1 MAQNRVNIER
11 DYIHMSVGD
20 VLMLCMEDSSVTPIQ
35 QLVESLVVIGPDG
48 LTVLQEILDEASK
61 RKMQV
66 SEDQDQVLRGLMNN
80 LAQLGLELPADTTA
94 ASMISMRS
102 ARFHQLMKKQNISIE
117 KNQIECMQLLQ
128 DSRDLLIGLSIKLDL
143 LARIQEYLS
152 DWAWG
157 LYYISSQDPGKRI
170 PPSH

>member
-35 QLVESLVVIGPDG
+35 QLVESLVVIGTDG
-48 LTVLQEILDEASK
+48 LTLLQEILNEVSK

-66 SEDQDQVLRGLMNN
+66 SEDQDQVLRGLIDN
-80 LAQLGLELPADTTA
+80 LAQLGLVFPFDTTA
-94 ASMISMRS
+94 ASIISMRS
-102 ARFHQLMKKQNISIE
+102 ARFHQLMKKQNINIE

-152 DWAWG
+152 DWTWG
-157 LYYISSQDPGKRI
+157 LYYLSSQDPEKRT
-170 PPSH
+170 PTSH